1 MRRVGRTKRPN
12 PRARLRLVLL
22 VAGALPA
29 LLVLGYLV
37 KVGLMLQHNA
47 AGRDAFERGDHD
59 GAAAEFFETRD
70 LNWFE
75 PWIAP
80 FDEGA
85 SHHAEGAYDDAI
97 AAYGKALESVP
108 DREECT
114 VRINLALAHEAVGD
128 RQQADQDLDGAIAS
142 WQEGIDVLAAGDC
155 PTDAGRGQ
163 EQTDD
168 GAAVDERLRDK
179 RQQAQDQQQQQPGQQ
194 PQQPQEQPGEQ
205 PDDGGEDP
213 REERLERNNEQ
224 GRDQRSEEQDL
235 YDDEDYTRPETW

>member
-1 MRRVGRTKRPN
+1 MTRRTRRPH
-12 PRARLRLVLL
+12 PRARLRLALV

-37 KVGLMLQHNA
+37 KVGLMLRHDA

-59 GAAAEFFETRD
+59 GAAAEFFDNRD

-85 SHHAEGAYDDAI
+85 SHHAEGAYDEAI
-97 AAYGKALESVP
+97 AAYGTALEDVP
-108 DREECT
+108 EREECT

-128 RQQADQDLDGAIAS
+128 GQQADRDLDGAIES
-142 WQEGIDVLAAGDC
+142 WQQGIDVLAAGDC
-155 PTDAGRGQ
+155 PTDSGRGQ

-168 GAAVDERLRDK
+168 AAEVDERLRDK
-179 RQQAQDQQQQQPGQQ
+179 LQQAQDQQRQQEPD
-194 PQQPQEQPGEQ
+194 QQPQEQPEQ
-205 PDDGGEDP
+205 PGEDPDEGGEDP

-224 GRDQRSEEQDL
+224 GRDQRREEQDL